1 MLNTHIYA
9 KVTLQ
14 KLHKGAIL
22 VIATIIFFAMI
33 FPIYYKTYFCIMI
46 TYYSLVEEG
55 SKFWD
60 SHFSTA

>member
-22 VIATIIFFAMI
+22 VIAVIIFFAMI
-33 FPIYYKTYFCIMI
+33 FPIYYKTYFCISI
-46 TYYSLVEEG
+46 KYYSLVVE
-55 SKFWD
+55 
-60 SHFSTA
+60 

>member
-22 VIATIIFFAMI
+22 VIAAIIFFAMI
-33 FPIYYKTYFCIMI
+33 FPIYYKTYFCIFI
-46 TYYSLVEEG
+46 KYCSLVVE
-55 SKFWD
+55 
-60 SHFSTA
+60 